1 MDKIFSAFIS
11 STAAVVEYRQEAVDS
26 LHDMGYYCFC
36 MEHFT
41 VHDFDQIKTY
51 IKNSD
56 FVLLII
62 GTDYGSVDIKTGKSW
77 TQLEFEF
84 AKEIGKS
91 VLVIKTPELDAAL
104 QDGGKKVD
112 KLQKKFCKMISE
124 DYELYSRTINARLT
138 LSTVLAQYVAK
149 ASSGFAGWSRS
160 DIVGSELKKWQED
173 NAAYDINGTW
183 YHYHYSE
190 SDRGYIKLGTIE
202 VTQEFTPDGYALCRF
217 EGMNY
222 GVEVVGEKKNKK
234 VIFGSDGLP
243 MVDDDYFSTWE
254 GEYKLQTNG
263 TYTGIYHTTRHYK
276 ESDFDGQEQNN
287 LITRG
292 IHDFVIGIKD
302 KTQETTCFKGVFHDE
317 APSVKE
323 GKIFICRTE
332 EERNNRVVE
341 YLKKYKK
348 IAE

>member
-1 MDKIFSAFIS
+1 MQKIYSAFIS
-11 STAAVVEYRQEAVDS
+11 STAAVSEYRKEAVDA
-26 LHDMGYYCFC
+26 LLDMGFYCHC

-41 VHDFDQIKTY
+41 VHDFEQIKQH
-51 IKNSD
+51 IRSSD

-62 GTDYGSVDIKTGKSW
+62 GTDYGSVDPKTEKSW

-91 VLVIKTPELDAAL
+91 VLVIKTPELEAAI

-112 KLQKKFCKMISE
+112 KLQKKFSKMISE
-124 DYELYSRTINARLT
+124 DYDLYSRSINERLT
-138 LSTVLAQYVAK
+138 LRTILSQYITS
-149 ASSGFAGWSRS
+149 ASSGFSGWSRN
-160 DIVGSELKKWQED
+160 DIIGSELKKWQED
-173 NAAYDINGTW
+173 NAVYDINGTW

-190 SDRGYIKLGTIE
+190 SDRGYIRLGTIE
-202 VTQEFTPDGYALCRF
+202 VAQNFTPDCYGKCRF
-217 EGMNY
+217 EGKNY
-222 GVEVVGEKKNKK
+222 GVELDDDKK

-243 MVDDDYFSTWE
+243 DVDDDHFSTWE
-254 GEYKLQTNG
+254 GEYTLQKNG

-276 ESDFDGQEQNN
+276 NSNFEGQQQNN
-287 LITRG
+287 QITRG
-292 IHDFVIGIKD
+292 IHDFVVDVKD
-302 KTQETTCFKGVFHDE
+302 KKQETTRFKGVFHDE

-341 YLKKYKK
+341 YLRKYKK